1 MLHVE
6 IRIDE
11 DSVFPSI
18 LELKDSIDE
27 IKEDPIDI
35 SWSNSRNEVFA
46 LRSFPDRHFI
56 LHVDDFPAKDK
67 ATATLGL
74 PLSPPQ
80 PALERAKNF
89 LVEQK
94 TYDWRNFC
102 EDNKGGPAPKYLLL
116 KLVADQLRKG
126 NQPVLADIIEPLFLD
141 GIRQEDVDVL
151 LRLKALR

>member
-1 MLHVE
+1 MPHVE

-18 LELKDSIDE
+18 LELKDSINE
-27 IKEDPIDI
+27 IEDPINI
-35 SWSNSRNEVFA
+35 SWSNSRNEIAA
-46 LRSFPDRHFI
+46 LRSFPDRQFI
-56 LHVDDFPAKDK
+56 LYVDDFPAKDK
-67 ATATLGL
+67 VTSTLGL
-74 PLSPPQ
+74 PLSPPL

-126 NQPVLADIIEPLFLD
+126 NRPALADIMEPLFLD

-151 LRLKALR
+151 LRLKARR

>member
-1 MLHVE
+1 MPHVE

-18 LELKDSIDE
+18 LELKDSINE
-27 IKEDPIDI
+27 IEDPINI
-35 SWSNSRNEVFA
+35 SWSNSRNEIA
-46 LRSFPDRHFI
+46 TLRSHPDRQFI
-56 LHVDDFPAKDK
+56 LYVDDFPAKDK
-67 ATATLGL
+67 VIATLGL

-102 EDNKGGPAPKYLLL
+102 EDSKGGPAPKYLLL

-126 NQPVLADIIEPLFLD
+126 NRPALADIMEPLFLD
-141 GIRQEDVDVL
+141 GIRPEDVDVL
-151 LRLKALR
+151 LRLKARR